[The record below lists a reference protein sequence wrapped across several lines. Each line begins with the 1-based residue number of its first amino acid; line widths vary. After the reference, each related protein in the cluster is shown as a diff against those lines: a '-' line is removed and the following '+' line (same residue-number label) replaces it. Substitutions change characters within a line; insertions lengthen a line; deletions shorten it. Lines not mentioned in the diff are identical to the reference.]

1 MVQINCKVSFVCH
14 GGCPKNRFMIFPTG
28 EIGLNFLCK
37 GYKAFFRHV
46 DHPMQI
52 MAKLLQEN
60 RAPAEIMQMLAR
72 EKKRRKQ

>member
-1 MVQINCKVSFVCH
+1 
-14 GGCPKNRFMIFPTG
+14 MIFPTG